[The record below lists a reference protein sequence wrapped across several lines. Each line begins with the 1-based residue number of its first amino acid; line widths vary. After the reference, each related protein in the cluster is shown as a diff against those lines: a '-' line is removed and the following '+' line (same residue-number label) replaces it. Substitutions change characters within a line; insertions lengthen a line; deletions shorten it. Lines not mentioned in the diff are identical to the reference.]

1 MRLLASRSAVAVL
14 AAASIPL
21 PVYLVAAHD
30 ASAATRGEAAGQAK
44 AADRAQRRAEH
55 RSRERAAR
63 PHRHGHR
70 AGTRHRARTHVAAA
84 KHPGRTATGKSWKLT
99 FPAASAA
106 GSKRVHSNVSAR
118 AAAGDPADTISD
130 FKFTPGA
137 ITIHVGDTV
146 TWTNN
151 GPSDHTATANDGSFN
166 TGTLKKGQSA
176 SHTFTKA
183 GTFAYICAI
192 HPFMKGTIVVDASTS
207 SSTPSSGSSGS
218 GSSGSGSS
226 GSGSSTGGSS
236 GSGASTSGSSG
247 ATGSTGSS
255 SGTTGTSSSGA
266 GSPSSSG
273 SGSNAS
279 LPVTGLDLSGAV
291 LSGLGLLGAGALLRL
306 RTRRRADAGQ

>member
-1 MRLLASRSAVAVL
+1 MRLHASRSAAAVL
-14 AAASIPL
+14 AAAAISL
-21 PVYLVAAHD
+21 PVYLVAARDAAASTRH
-30 ASAATRGEAAGQAK
+30 ASASTRHASTRHEAAAQAQ
-44 AADRAQRRAEH
+44 AANRAQRRAEH

-63 PHRHGHR
+63 LHRH
-70 AGTRHRARTHVAAA
+70 RHRARTHAAA
-84 KHPGRTATGKSWKLT
+84 TKHRGRTATGKSWKLT
-99 FPAASAA
+99 FPGAGAA

-130 FKFTPGA
+130 FKFTPGT
-137 ITIHVGDTV
+137 ITVHVGDTV

-151 GPSDHTATANDGSFN
+151 GPTDHTATANDGSFN

-176 SHTFTKA
+176 SHTFTKT
-183 GTFAYICAI
+183 GTFAYICSI

-207 SSTPSSGSSGS
+207 STTPSSGSSGS
-218 GSSGSGSS
+218 SGST
-226 GSGSSTGGSS
+226 TGAG
-236 GSGASTSGSSG
+236 TSGSSG

-266 GSPSSSG
+266 GSPSTSASG
-273 SGSNAS
+273 SSAP

-306 RTRRRADAGQ
+306 RTRSKPDASQ

>member
-1 MRLLASRSAVAVL
+1 MRLLASRSAAAVL
-14 AAASIPL
+14 AAVAIPL
-21 PVYLVAAHD
+21 PVYLVAAQDAAASTPDAAASTHD
-30 ASAATRGEAAGQAK
+30 EAAAQTK
-44 AADRAQRRAEH
+44 AANRAQRRAEH

-63 PHRHGHR
+63 QRRHRHGD
-70 AGTRHRARTHVAAA
+70 RARTHTAA
-84 KHPGRTATGKSWKLT
+84 KHRDRTANGKSWKLA
-99 FPAASAA
+99 FPGASAA
-106 GSKRVHSNVSAR
+106 GGKRVHSNVSAR

-130 FKFTPGA
+130 FKFTPGT

-146 TWTNN
+146 SWTNN
-151 GPSDHTATANDGSFN
+151 GPTNHTATANDGSFN

-183 GTFAYICAI
+183 GTFAYICEI

-218 GSSGSGSS
+218 GSSTSGSS
-226 GSGSSTGGSS
+226 GT
-236 GSGASTSGSSG
+236 GASTSGSSG

-255 SGTTGTSSSGA
+255 SGTTGTSLSGA
-266 GSPSSSG
+266 GSPSPSPSG
-273 SGSNAS
+273 SGSSAS

-306 RTRRRADAGQ
+306 RTRGRANAGQ